1 MRTFAVGDI
10 QGCTPALLKLLD
22 TVNFDPSSDEL
33 WCVGDLVNRGPD
45 SLGTL
50 EFLHSIRKSCKL
62 VLGNHD
68 LHLLA
73 IASGAKS
80 IKPDNDLD
88 RILESDNADKLF
100 KWLRKQPLLRWD
112 KKKKLA
118 MCHAGI
124 PPMWDLKKAKSL
136 SEEVE
141 IVLQSKHYK
150 TFFKHMYG
158 NTPERWDDDLVGTDR
173 LRTITNYFTRMR
185 FLGPNG
191 ELDLKNKQANSDE
204 NSQLL
209 AWFSYPN
216 QLKKNT
222 LLFGHWAA
230 LNGVFDQQNIIGLDT
245 GCVWGGPLTL
255 LHVES
260 DQLYHQTL

>member
-10 QGCTPALLKLLD
+10 QGCLPPLLTLLD
-22 TVNFDPSSDEL
+22 KVNFDPATDQL

-50 EFLHSIRKSCKL
+50 EFLHSIRKSCKI

-73 IASGAKS
+73 MGCGQKA
-80 IKPDNDLD
+80 IKKDNDLE
-88 RILESDNADKLF
+88 RIIDSKNASTLF
-100 KWLRKQPLLRWD
+100 KWLRKQPLLQWD
-112 KKKKLA
+112 KDRKLA

-124 PPMWDLKKAKSL
+124 PPMWSLKQAKSL

-158 NTPERWDDDLVGTDR
+158 NTPDMWEDDLVGTDR

-191 ELDLKNKQANSDE
+191 ELDLSNKQASSNG
-204 NSQLL
+204 NSQLRP
-209 AWFSYPN
+209 WFEFPN
-216 QLKKNT
+216 QLKKNK

-230 LNGVFDQQNIIGLDT
+230 LNGVFNHPNVIGLDT

-255 LHVES
+255 MHVETGKR
-260 DQLYHQTL
+260 YRQTL